1 MRRLLLVGGGHSH
14 VEVLRQFGLQP
25 MADLELVLVSPD
37 RFTPYSG
44 MLPGWIAGHYDFADC
59 HIDLDHVCA
68 FARSAFHKGKVTG
81 LDLTAR
87 AAMLSDGANVAFDIV
102 SIDTGS
108 TPPLGT
114 VAGMTEHAVPV
125 KPVDR
130 FLQTIEALTDGAAR
144 SREIVVIGAGA
155 AGLEVLLSVQHRL
168 QQRAPRVA
176 HRYAVVAASATI
188 LPSHPERTRR
198 AMARVLAARN
208 VRVQTAF
215 DVQAVERDKI
225 VAVDGRE
232 AAADFVIAATGA
244 EPAAWPR
251 QSGLAVDPR
260 GFIAVDE
267 HLQSVSHP
275 GVFAAGDVASVT
287 DHSYPKSGVYAVRQG
302 PVLAGNLRK
311 ALRGAPLDRYI
322 PQPASLALI
331 STGNRYAVASRGNW
345 CIAGAWVWRWKDH
358 IDRKFMRK
366 YGALPRRA

>member
-1 MRRLLLVGGGHSH
+1 MRRLLLIGGGHSH

-25 MADLELVLVSPD
+25 MADAELALISPD

-59 HIDLDHVCA
+59 HIDLDQVCR
-68 FARSAFHKGKVTG
+68 FAGSAFHKGKVTG
-81 LDLTAR
+81 LDPVR
-87 AAMLSDGANVAFDIV
+87 RVAMLDDGSSITFDVA

-108 TPPLGT
+108 TPPLGAI
-114 VAGMTEHAVPV
+114 AGMAEHAVPV

-130 FLQTIEALTDGAAR
+130 FLQAIEALSGAA
-144 SREIVVIGAGA
+144 SRPLQIVVIGAGA

-168 QQRAPRVA
+168 RQRAPSVA
-176 HRYAVVAASATI
+176 HRYAVVTATPTI
-188 LPSHPERTRR
+188 LPNHAPATRAR
-198 AMARVLAARN
+198 MARILEQRDVH
-208 VRVQTAF
+208 VSTGF
-215 DVQAVERDKI
+215 DVRGVERDRVI
-225 VAVDGRE
+225 ATDGRSVS
-232 AAADFVIAATGA
+232 ADFVIAATGA

-251 QSGLAVDPR
+251 GAGLGVDAR

-275 GVFAAGDVASVT
+275 GVFAAGDIASVT

-302 PVLAGNLRK
+302 PVLARNLRK
-311 ALRGAPLDRYI
+311 ALGGGEGLERYV
-322 PQPASLALI
+322 PQPVSLALI
-331 STGNRYAVASRGNW
+331 STGDRYAVASRGNW

-366 YGALPRRA
+366 YGGLAAR